1 MQQNLIEKM
10 QQVLILRNL
19 LKKDELA
26 SLKSKV
32 DKLHIGKLKTTSAHL
47 SWLNNVV
54 EKNVVNQTE
63 YNELVKKVNAIQTT
77 DTGNLVKKSDYNT
90 KIEKIEKKLLI
101 MTCILLLNNL
111 ISYLQ
116 KILQQD

>member
-47 SWLNNVV
+47 SWLDNVV
-54 EKNVVNQTE
+54 EK
-63 YNELVKKVNAIQTT
+63 K
-77 DTGNLVKKSDYNT
+77 
-90 KIEKIEKKLLI
+90 
-101 MTCILLLNNL
+101 CC
-111 ISYLQ
+111 
-116 KILQQD
+116 

>member
-54 EKNVVNQTE
+54 EKNVNQTE

-90 KIEKIEKKLLI
+90 KIEKIEKKFLI

>member
-10 QQVLILRNL
+10 QQVLMLRNL

-47 SWLNNVV
+47 SWLDNVV
-54 EKNVVNQTE
+54 EKNVVNQTK

-90 KIEKIEKKLLI
+90 KLKKLKK
-101 MTCILLLNNL
+101 N
-111 ISYLQ
+111 S
-116 KILQQD
+116 